1 MIPMSTM
8 AQALEPDVHRITRAE
23 YRTLHD
29 AGYFEDR
36 RVELLEGVIVEMQAM
51 GKPHILAMAWL
62 TRHVVRGLRD
72 GLITNPALPVAASN
86 ISQPEPD
93 LLVVDEGWPD
103 LQAGD
108 MPRGGLLA
116 IELTWSS
123 HHRDLVVKPS
133 IYAGAGIPEYWVVDL
148 RDRLVVVH
156 TNPTTDGYAGTRT
169 ATPPDVLDACGV
181 AVPLD
186 ELFAYALRDEA

>member
-23 YRTLHD
+23 YRTLHE

-93 LLVVDEGWPD
+93 LLVVDERWPD
-103 LQAGD
+103 LQGPHARERPPHLTCWTPAGW
-108 MPRGGLLA
+108 PCRWTSCSPTRCATRPEPHVRRGD
-116 IELTWSS
+116 
-123 HHRDLVVKPS
+123 HRDQLS
-133 IYAGAGIPEYWVVDL
+133 Y
-148 RDRLVVVH
+148 
-156 TNPTTDGYAGTRT
+156 NT
-169 ATPPDVLDACGV
+169 AIN
-181 AVPLD
+181 
-186 ELFAYALRDEA
+186 